1 MKKTSLPGISVEFV
15 FSSVLV
21 SLPDAACIIDLS
33 GRIINLND
41 RYASL
46 FGKKVSACLGRSLDD
61 LLENLLAADRIL
73 FGKKMRE
80 QVVRTR
86 MPVVFEESGPEQI
99 VKVSIAPIQ
108 LEQDKPD
115 YLMIDIQDI
124 TANKHTDD
132 TLSMSRERFSLAMD
146 LANAGVWEA
155 NLTTGK
161 NVWSDNIWQLYGLQ
175 KGDKPATTELWRST
189 IHPDDRDLV
198 MKTVEDAVV
207 HGQKIQIEYRVCH
220 PDSTVRWLVVQG
232 APLRGVSSGE
242 LSSYLGVAAD
252 ITERRMAELE
262 EIKYRRHM
270 DYALEKSHVGI
281 FDLNLADASAK
292 RTAEHDRIFGYEGMT
307 GEWSLEKFLG
317 HVIPE
322 DREKIEQL
330 HRVSMQER
338 KDFSHEC
345 RIRRLDGAIRWI
357 AGQAFFF
364 TDQISDEIHVLGI
377 VQDITRRKE
386 SEAEMEKLQAQLL
399 QSQKLEVLGQ
409 VAGGI
414 AHDFNNH
421 LSSILGYAELA
432 LNQAGSS
439 LELHDYLTFIH
450 EAALRSSELTRQLLA
465 FARKQP
471 LKPKVL
477 DLDQEI
483 SKLLPMIKRLVDGK
497 IQFEFCSG
505 AQRSIISIDPSQLV
519 QILTNLC
526 INARDAI
533 TGSGRITMD
542 TGVLHVDRIDC
553 AEGEPC
559 QHPGE
564 YVRLSVTDTGS
575 GIDKETLPHIFEP
588 FFTTKAVGNGTGLGL
603 ATVYG
608 IVKQHGGAIECQS
621 ETGKGTTFTIYF
633 PLHREQAT
641 EGQFLMPSTEQS
653 AASTRQKTI
662 LVVDDEAGVLNLV
675 RHILEKQGYVVITA
689 PEGKTALET
698 AKGYPGGVDLLITDV
713 RLPKMN
719 GLTLS
724 QLLSA
729 DFPGMK
735 TLFLSAFTD
744 WKNHINTSFAESANH
759 LSKPITVKALLEAV
773 HRSLCITLDAAD
785 DGMTKNKNT
794 NMKAHS

>member
-1 MKKTSLPGISVEFV
+1 MKKTSLPGNSVEFV

-46 FGKKVSACLGRSLDD
+46 FGKKVSECHGRSLDD
-61 LLENLLAADRIL
+61 LLENLLASDRIL
-73 FGKKMRE
+73 YGKKMRE
-80 QVVRTR
+80 QVVCTR

-99 VKVSIAPIQ
+99 VKVSIAPIR
-108 LEQDKPD
+108 LEKDELD
-115 YLMIDIQDI
+115 YLMIEIQDI
-124 TANKHTDD
+124 TSIKHTND

-146 LANAGVWEA
+146 LVNAGVWEA
-155 NLTTGK
+155 NLRTGE

-175 KGDKPATTELWRST
+175 KGDKPASTELWRRT

-198 MKTVEDAVV
+198 MNTVEEAVV
-207 HGQKIQIEYRVCH
+207 HGRKIQIEYRVCH
-220 PDSTVRWLVVQG
+220 PDSTIRWLVVQG
-232 APLRGVSSGE
+232 APLRDSTGE

-252 ITERRMAELE
+252 ITERKIAELE
-262 EIKYRRHM
+262 EIKYRHHM

-292 RTAEHDRIFGYEGMT
+292 RTAEHDRIFGYEGIA

-338 KDFSHEC
+338 QDFSHEC

-364 TDQISDEIHVLGI
+364 TDRISDEIHVLGI

-399 QSQKLEVLGQ
+399 QSQKLELLGQ
-409 VAGGI
+409 IAGGI

-432 LNQAGSS
+432 LEQAGSP
-439 LELHDYLTFIH
+439 LPMHEYLTFIH

-483 SKLLPMIKRLVDGK
+483 SMLLPMIKRLVDGN

-505 AQRSIISIDPSQLV
+505 AQRPIISIDPSQLV

-533 TGSGRITMD
+533 TRSGRITMD
-542 TGVLHVDRIDC
+542 TGVHHVGRIGC
-553 AEGEPC
+553 ADENEPC
-559 QHPGE
+559 QIPGD

-588 FFTTKAVGNGTGLGL
+588 FFTTKGVGKGTGLGL

-608 IVKQHGGAIECQS
+608 IVKQHGGAIDCQS
-621 ETGKGTTFTIYF
+621 EIGTGTTFTIYF
-633 PLHREQAT
+633 PLHSEQEK
-641 EGQFLMPSTEQS
+641 EGICRTAPVEQS
-653 AASTRQKTI
+653 AASTKQKTI
-662 LVVDDEAGVLNLV
+662 LVVDDETGVLNLV
-675 RHILEKQGYVVITA
+675 RNILEKQGFMVIAA
-689 PEGKTALET
+689 PEGETALET
-698 AKGYPGGVDLLITDV
+698 AKRYPGGFDLLITDV
-713 RLPKMN
+713 RMPKMN

-729 DFPGMK
+729 DFPRMK
-735 TLFLSAFTD
+735 TLFISAVTD

-759 LSKPITVKALLEAV
+759 LSKPFTVKALLEAV
-773 HRSLCITLDAAD
+773 HRSLCITLDAQITERPQ
-785 DGMTKNKNT
+785 MQT
-794 NMKAHS
+794 